1 MNFVK
6 APMKDIDLFICTKG
20 IKASTL
26 LSMVKGHFDFND
38 KYFILVGDELAS
50 TNKEGDEEEN

>member
-1 MNFVK
+1 MNFIK
-6 APMKDIDLFICTKG
+6 APMADIDKFICTKG

-38 KYFILVGDELAS
+38 KYFILLDDELVS
-50 TNKEGDEEEN
+50 TNKESEER

>member
-1 MNFVK
+1 MNFIK
-6 APMKDIDLFICTKG
+6 APMADIDKFICTKG

-26 LSMVKGHFDFND
+26 LSMIKGHFDFGD
-38 KYFILVGDELAS
+38 KYFILLDDELTS

>member
-6 APMKDIDLFICTKG
+6 APMADIDKFICTKG

-26 LSMVKGHFDFND
+26 LSMIKGHFDFND
-38 KYFILVGDELAS
+38 KYFILLDDELTS
-50 TNKEGDEEEN
+50 TNKEGDEEEK

>member
-6 APMKDIDLFICTKG
+6 APMADIDKFICTKG

-26 LSMVKGHFDFND
+26 LSMVKGHFDFGD
-38 KYFILVGDELAS
+38 KYFILLDDELAS
-50 TNKEGDEEEN
+50 TNKDGDEVEN

>member
-6 APMKDIDLFICTKG
+6 EPMADIDKFICTKG

-38 KYFILVGDELAS
+38 KYFILLDDELTS
-50 TNKEGDEEEN
+50 TNKEGDEELN

>member
-6 APMKDIDLFICTKG
+6 APMADIDKFICTKG

-38 KYFILVGDELAS
+38 KYFILLDDELTS
-50 TNKEGDEEEN
+50 TNKEGDEELN

>member
-6 APMKDIDLFICTKG
+6 APMADIDLFICTKG

-26 LSMVKGHFDFND
+26 LSMVKGHFNFGD
-38 KYFILVGDELAS
+38 KYFILLDDELVS
-50 TNKEGDEEEN
+50 TNKESDEEEK